1 MAPSLTLRACATL
14 LAWLAS
20 AVAAA
25 DAWHANQNSGTLRF
39 VATQAGARFSGHF
52 GDFQVR
58 FDFDPDDP
66 ASARLDVTI
75 ATQSADT
82 ADADRDEVLHGH
94 DFFWAERFPQA
105 VYHADGLRREGNA
118 WVASGTLTLRGVT
131 QPIAVRFELRPRQGS
146 FTMRGG
152 ATMRRLEF
160 GVGQGE
166 WASTTWVGDPVEI
179 AFDLKLQ
186 QATAATGP

>member
-1 MAPSLTLRACATL
+1 MAPSLTLRSSAVL

-20 AVAAA
+20 AAATAEVWQA
-25 DAWHANQNSGTLRF
+25 DRNSGTLRF

-58 FDFDPDDP
+58 FDFDPKDP
-66 ASARLDVTI
+66 ASARLHVTI

-94 DFFWAERFPQA
+94 DFFWVERFPQA
-105 VYHADGLRREGNA
+105 VYHVQGLKREEKA
-118 WVASGTLTLRGVT
+118 WVASGTLTLRGVK
-131 QPIAVRFELRPRQGS
+131 QPIAVRFELTPKQGA
-146 FTMRGG
+146 FTMKGG
-152 ATMRRLEF
+152 ATLRRLEF

-166 WASTTWVGDPVEI
+166 WASTTWIGDPVDV
-179 AFDLKLQ
+179 AFDLKLRH
-186 QATAATGP
+186 ATAATGP

>member
-1 MAPSLTLRACATL
+1 MAPALTLSACATL

-20 AVAAA
+20 AAAAA
-25 DAWHANQNSGTLRF
+25 DAWQANQNSGTLRF
-39 VATQAGARFSGHF
+39 IATQAGARFSGHF

-58 FDFDPDDP
+58 FDFNPADP

-82 ADADRDEVLHGH
+82 ADADRDEVLRSQ
-94 DFFWAERFPQA
+94 DFFWVARFPQA
-105 VYHADGLRREGNA
+105 VYHAEGLQREGKA

-131 QPIAVRFELRPRQGS
+131 QPVAVRFELRPRRGS

-166 WASTTWVGDPVEI
+166 WTSTTWVGDPVEV

-186 QATAATGP
+186 QATAATSP